1 MIWLPKLSKRVL
13 VIRGTCWPTVML
25 ACLFWELV
33 WGSPGLFLAMP
44 LMAAVKAVCVNTEG
58 WQSWGHLMGSEP
70 AVPLAALNKMHE
82 THHDITAHPIN
93 GEMPANPPKGDA
105 AGDHHKSG

>member
-1 MIWLPKLSKRVL
+1 MDLNATT
-13 VIRGTCWPTVML
+13 VIVS
-25 ACLFWELV
+25 CLFWDFV
-33 WGSPGLFLAMP
+33 WGIAGLFLAMP

-82 THHDITAHPIN
+82 QHHDIAAHPIN
-93 GEMPANPPKGDA
+93 GEMPTNPPKGDA